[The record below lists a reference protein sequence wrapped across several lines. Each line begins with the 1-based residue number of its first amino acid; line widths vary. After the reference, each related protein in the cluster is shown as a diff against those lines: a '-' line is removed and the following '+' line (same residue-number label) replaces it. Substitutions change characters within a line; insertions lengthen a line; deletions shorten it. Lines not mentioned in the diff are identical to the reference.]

1 MANGGMF
8 VLRNF
13 YVSFCQNF
21 KGELLSRQQRPH
33 TAGLREDIQLIT
45 DSSHSPAVLMQ
56 DCREGNRFSWEV
68 LKWIKNV
75 DSYTHVEV

>member
-33 TAGLREDIQLIT
+33 TAGLREDIQLT
-45 DSSHSPAVLMQ
+45 GGPHSGQQIYM
-56 DCREGNRFSWEV
+56 GS
-68 LKWIKNV
+68 
-75 DSYTHVEV
+75 VEMD

>member
-45 DSSHSPAVLMQ
+45 DSSHSLAVLTQ
-56 DCREGNRFSWEV
+56 GNRFTWEV

-75 DSYTHVEV
+75 DSYTHAEV

>member
-45 DSSHSPAVLMQ
+45 DSSHSPAVFTQ
-56 DCREGNRFSWEV
+56 GNRFTWEV

>member
-45 DSSHSPAVLMQ
+45 DSFHSPAVLMQ
-56 DCREGNRFSWEV
+56 GQGRISVYEPGRANPQ
-68 LKWIKNV
+68 LL
-75 DSYTHVEV
+75 